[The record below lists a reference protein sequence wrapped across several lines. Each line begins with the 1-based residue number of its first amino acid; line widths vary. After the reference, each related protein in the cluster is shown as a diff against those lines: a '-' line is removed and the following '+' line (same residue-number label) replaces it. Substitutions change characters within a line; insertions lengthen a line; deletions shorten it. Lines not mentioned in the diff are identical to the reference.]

1 MYCFALSIDL
11 NKIVF
16 EIDKDIPAIEN
27 LGACLDQ
34 IDTLDLSNNN
44 ISRMENFP
52 LMKRLKSII
61 LTSNSITTISSAVP
75 KALSNLQQLVLT
87 NNRISFLSEIANLSG
102 LKHLWLLSL
111 SNNPVTK
118 KPYYRLFIIYILPS
132 LCVLDFCKVKRK
144 EREEA
149 RKLFS
154 SKAGKRLIETIK
166 NGTGTTI
173 SEKGSESKMIKISE
187 NNELQSL
194 SEKERVE
201 AIKKAIMN
209 AKTPEELE
217 KNKAMLLA
225 GIIPEAS
232 SISEPSAKPSIVSEA
247 KPNAPQQRKVANM
260 DIDED

>member
-1 MYCFALSIDL
+1 
-11 NKIVF
+11 
-16 EIDKDIPAIEN
+16 
-27 LGACLDQ
+27 
-34 IDTLDLSNNN
+34 
-44 ISRMENFP
+44 MENFP

-61 LTSNSITTISSAVP
+61 LSNNAITTISSTVP
-75 KALSNLQQLVLT
+75 KALPNLQQLVLT
-87 NNRISFLSEIANLSG
+87 NNRISFLSEVTNLSG
-102 LKHLWLLSL
+102 LKHLWFLSL

-166 NGTGTTI
+166 NGTATT
-173 SEKGSESKMIKISE
+173 SEKGSDSKMIKISE

-225 GIIPEAS
+225 GIIPEEVS
-232 SISEPSAKPSIVSEA
+232 TSEPSVKPSTTSEAKPSI
-247 KPNAPQQRKVANM
+247 PQQRKVANM